1 MIAVPHRPRSGITIA
16 EYRSLAELRYRIRR
30 FLRFSEG
37 AARAAGLEPQHH
49 QLLLAVKGLPLGIT
63 ATIGELA
70 ERLQLAQN
78 TTQELVRRV
87 ERRGLV
93 TTRQG
98 SDDRRQVLVALTPAG
113 EAALRDLSIA
123 HLAELRS
130 EAASLTAWLDHLT
143 A

>member
-1 MIAVPHRPRSGITIA
+1 MPPRSRSGITIA

-98 SDDRRQVLVALTPAG
+98 PDDRRQVLVALTPAG